1 MGTVSSGVHC
11 AVQWREG
18 RREGG
23 VRAACEGSVAAALQR
38 CASGVFGQRRRRV
51 REAVSRREGGVRAT
65 CNGAGA

>member
-1 MGTVSSGVHC
+1 MRAAC
-11 AVQWREG
+11 K

-23 VRAACEGSVAAALQR
+23 VQRREGCVAAALQR